1 MGVSEPVLH
10 VETAQQIRIAL
21 RAVGIVDV
29 ARLEKPEPAGF
40 GGLDDP
46 LQPRFGKFPVADER
60 DALDA
65 GLGAFPDLEN
75 NIGAPDDARKCSRMA
90 CTSVRR
96 LPSTTIVGSD
106 ATMGW
111 QRAGTHSVVAQSMRL
126 IPTAPL
132 PLRRDQTFGRMSS
145 SGPTLPSESG

>member
-46 LQPRFGKFPVADER
+46 LQPRFGKFAVADER

-75 NIGAPDDARKCSRMA
+75 KIDASFAAGDR
-90 CTSVRR
+90 
-96 LPSTTIVGSD
+96 VGSD
-106 ATMGW
+106 LNLVAAIAVINIDDPRHVITYGDFSH
-111 QRAGTHSVVAQSMRL
+111 RSSRIHADIIGTRLCLTILYTL
-126 IPTAPL
+126 IP
-132 PLRRDQTFGRMSS
+132 
-145 SGPTLPSESG
+145 